1 MTFYIGFE
9 SGSGMKCNTKRSFF
23 RYLTDYIKT
32 AEENNK
38 EKFDI
43 TIDTDIH

>member
-9 SGSGMKCNTKRSFF
+9 NGSGVKCSTKEEFF
-23 RYLTDYIKT
+23 RYLTDYIET
-32 AEENNK
+32 AEENGK
-38 EKFDI
+38 EEFDI

>member
-1 MTFYIGFE
+1 MKFYIGFE
-9 SGSGMKCNTKRSFF
+9 NGSGLKCNTKEEFF
-23 RYLTDYIKT
+23 RYLTDYIET

-38 EKFDI
+38 EEFEV